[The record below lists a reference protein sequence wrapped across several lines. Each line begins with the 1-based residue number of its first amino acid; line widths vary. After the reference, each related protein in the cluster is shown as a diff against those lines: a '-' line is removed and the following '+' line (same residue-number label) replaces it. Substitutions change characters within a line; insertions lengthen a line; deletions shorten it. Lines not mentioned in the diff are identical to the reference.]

1 MVALWATIRASNCI
15 LSVGREEA
23 DALLE
28 NPRWER
34 FCQLYA
40 VDGNASAAYRGA
52 GYHPKTDGACW
63 AAACRLLRD
72 VKIQQRIEELTEEAR
87 QLAEA
92 SAIADIREIR
102 ATMTAILRGEIDKT
116 LPSDRIKAGDFL
128 ARLGGRVEPPTVKL
142 ELSLSEKRARIRE
155 MIYDSD
161 SDSDED

>member
-52 GYHPKTDGACW
+52 GYHPRSDSSCTTCAN
-63 AAACRLLRD
+63 RLLTNVD
-72 VKIQQRIEELTEEAR
+72 VRARIEELTKEA
-87 QLAEA
+87 QKQAERN
-92 SAIADIREIR
+92 SIADIREIR
-102 ATMTAILRGEIDKT
+102 QRVTAVLRGQSPFETKSADI
-116 LPSDRIKAGDFL
+116 IKAGDFL
-128 ARLGGRVEPPTVKL
+128 ARVGGQIEPPTVKL

-155 MIYDSD
+155 MLLD
-161 SDSDED
+161 DSDED

>member
-1 MVALWATIRASNCI
+1 M
-15 LSVGREEA
+15 
-23 DALLE
+23 LE

-63 AAACRLLRD
+63 SCATKLLR
-72 VKIQQRIEELTEEAR
+72 VAQVQARIAELTEEAR

-128 ARLGGRVEPPTVKL
+128 ARVGGQIEPPTVKL

-155 MIYDSD
+155 MLLD
-161 SDSDED
+161 DSDED

>member
-1 MVALWATIRASNCI
+1 MVALWATIEASNCI

-63 AAACRLLRD
+63 SCATKLLR
-72 VKIQQRIEELTEEAR
+72 VAQVQARIQELTEEAR

-102 ATMTAILRGEIDKT
+102 ATMTAILRGKIDKT

-128 ARLGGRVEPPTVKL
+128 ARVGGQIEPPTVRL

-155 MIYDSD
+155 MLLD
-161 SDSDED
+161 DSDED

>member
-1 MVALWATIRASNCI
+1 M
-15 LSVGREEA
+15 
-23 DALLE
+23 LE

-52 GYHPKTDGACW
+52 GYHPQTDGACW
-63 AAACRLLRD
+63 SCARKLLR
-72 VKIQQRIEELTEEAR
+72 VAQVQARIQELTEEAR

-92 SAIADIREIR
+92 SAIADILEIR

-116 LPSDRIKAGDFL
+116 LPSDRIKAADFL
-128 ARLGGRVEPPTVKL
+128 ARVGGQIEPPTVRL

-155 MIYDSD
+155 MLD
-161 SDSDED
+161 DSDED